1 MSQKNETTILALALL
16 LTVGIVGGGVWW
28 FTNGSGF
35 KIGNTIISNQE
46 TGSNPSLENR
56 ISFGEKTLTPG
67 DISPAKK
74 EGVQAIAAKNYN
86 KAIANFTAA
95 LKSNRND
102 PEALIFLNNARI
114 GSKSYT
120 IVASVPFG
128 TDPNIS
134 LEILRGIA
142 QAQNQINRS
151 GGVKGVPLKVGIAN
165 DDDKPEISK
174 QIASSLVSNS
184 EVLGVV
190 GPNTSDSTLA
200 AGTIYNSG
208 QLVAISPTS
217 TSVKIS
223 NFSHYVFRTVPSD
236 FMAARSL
243 ANYMVKTLQKKNAVV
258 FFNSQSNYSQSLK
271 SEFVSSVSLEGGQ
284 VSSEFDL
291 SKVDFSA
298 AKSLEQATKQ
308 GAEVLMLAANTE
320 TLDKALQVVQ
330 INQKR
335 LTLLGGDDVYTVK
348 TLEIGRE
355 QAAGMVVAVP
365 WHIDSDPKSDFPQKS
380 RQLWGGDVSWRS
392 ALSYDATV
400 ALIEA
405 LKRNPTR
412 SGVQQ
417 ALFSSDFS
425 TTGASGTIRFLA
437 SGDRNAPVQLVKIVP
452 GSRSRT
458 GYDFEPVR

>member
-56 ISFGEKTLTPG
+56 ISFGEKILTPG

-74 EGVQAIAAKNYN
+74 EGVQAIAAKSYD
-86 KAIANFTAA
+86 KAITNFTAA
-95 LKSNRND
+95 LKLKPND
-102 PEALIFLNNARI
+102 PETLIFLNNARI

-120 IVASVPFG
+120 IVTSIPIG

-142 QAQNQINRS
+142 QAQNQVNRS
-151 GGVKGVPLKVGIAN
+151 GGVKGVPLRVGIAN

-223 NFSHYVFRTVPSD
+223 NFSRYVFRTVPSD

-243 ANYMVKTLQKKNAVV
+243 ANYMVKRLQKKNAVV

-335 LTLLGGDDVYTVK
+335 LILLGGDDVYTVK

-405 LKRNPTR
+405 LKRNATR

-425 TTGASGTIRFLA
+425 ATGASGTIRFLA

-452 GSRSRT
+452 GSRSGT